1 MHLVTLGATSRVNEK
16 LCFHDKFIYPRDLIN
31 AFVASFA
38 EN

>member
-1 MHLVTLGATSRVNEK
+1 MHLETLEATTGVNEK